1 MKLQSR
7 VGGRRRRLGVVLLA
21 LLAVALLRWGF
32 QALSDEPEIA
42 LEMGGTY
49 EDLRE
54 RSTVSFSQLIPGRV
68 WFGIPKSD
76 ARLRFIDPQ
85 YGFSTSQARFFTV
98 SFDDNLIVDVRMSPQ
113 IEPLLLDDALKVVLD
128 LQDQW
133 RQSGWVVIWPKD
145 DPPFADTPEWRARL
159 QDVNKGGRT
168 YWQAGDR
175 YQAMLIMNRFKDKKR
190 PSEERYLITL
200 SLAKPW
206 LPINTEPPALAR

>member
-1 MKLQSR
+1 MSVQSR
-7 VGGRRRRLGVVLLA
+7 VGGRCRRLGIVLLV

-32 QALSDEPEIA
+32 QALADEPEIA

-54 RSTVSFSQLIPGRV
+54 RSTANFSQLILGHV

-98 SFDDNLIVDVRMSPQ
+98 SFDSNLIIDVRMSPQ

-133 RQSGWVVIWPKD
+133 RQSGWVIIWPKD
-145 DPPFADTPEWRARL
+145 DPPFADTPEWRAQLR
-159 QDVNKGGRT
+159 DVNKGGRT
-168 YWQAGDR
+168 YWQAGDK

-190 PSEERYLITL
+190 PSEERYMITL

-206 LPINTEPPALAR
+206 LPIDTELPVFAR

>member
-1 MKLQSR
+1 MSVQSR
-7 VGGRRRRLGVVLLA
+7 VGGRCRRPGIVLLV

-32 QALSDEPEIA
+32 QALADEPEIA

-54 RSTVSFSQLIPGRV
+54 RSTANFSQLIPGHV

-98 SFDDNLIVDVRMSPQ
+98 SFDSNLIIDVRMSPQ

-145 DPPFADTPEWRARL
+145 DPPFADTPEWRAQL
-159 QDVNKGGRT
+159 QDVNKGGTT
-168 YWQAGDR
+168 YWQAGDK
-175 YQAMLIMNRFKDKKR
+175 YQVLLRVHLFNDYKR
-190 PSEERYLITL
+190 PDEERYMITL
-200 SLAKPW
+200 NLGKPW
-206 LPINTEPPALAR
+206 LPTHTELPVLAR

>member
-1 MKLQSR
+1 MSVRQSIGWR
-7 VGGRRRRLGVVLLA
+7 HGSGLLLFA
-21 LLAVALLRWGF
+21 FTAVAAMCLLI

-133 RQSGWVVIWPKD
+133 RHSGWVVIWPKD

-159 QDVNKGGRT
+159 RDVNKGGTT
-168 YWQAGDR
+168 YWQAGDK
-175 YQAMLIMNRFKDKKR
+175 YQVMLLMNRFKDKKR

-200 SLAKPW
+200 DLAKPW
-206 LPINTEPPALAR
+206 LPTHTELPVLAR

>member
-1 MKLQSR
+1 
-7 VGGRRRRLGVVLLA
+7 A
-21 LLAVALLRWGF
+21 
-32 QALSDEPEIA
+32 DEPEIA

-54 RSTVSFSQLIPGRV
+54 RSTANFSQLIPGRV

-145 DPPFADTPEWRARL
+145 DPPFADTPEWRAQL

-168 YWQAGDR
+168 YWQAGDK

-206 LPINTEPPALAR
+206 LPIDTEPPVLAR